1 MKLDKLDI
9 SYMDEK
15 TFQFY
20 NIQFYFQCLF
30 SMIVK
35 IYNYLSYLIYIFLN
49 DSKSI
54 RSFKTNKAN
63 RNTILRYKI

>member
-30 SMIVK
+30 SMIVNG
-35 IYNYLSYLIYIFLN
+35 Y
-49 DSKSI
+49 
-54 RSFKTNKAN
+54 
-63 RNTILRYKI
+63 